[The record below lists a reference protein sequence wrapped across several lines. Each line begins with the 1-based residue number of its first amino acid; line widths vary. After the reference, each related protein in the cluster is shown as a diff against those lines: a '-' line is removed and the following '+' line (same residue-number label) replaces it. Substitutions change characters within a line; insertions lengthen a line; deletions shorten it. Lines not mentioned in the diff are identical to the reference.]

1 MRFIIHGAGA
11 IGSVV
16 GGMLAEAGQE
26 VVLIARDAHA
36 QAINQSGLLLKSR
49 AGDRR
54 ILNLTAVNHIS
65 KVAPRSGDVLLI
77 TVKSA
82 RTAESIHQI
91 REVYPEATPIV
102 CLQNGVRNEEEA
114 AHRFLHI
121 YGAMAGISATLLDP
135 GVVSHTRETL
145 ISLGNYPLGCDA
157 LAYQIGEKLTKA
169 GFTVT
174 THNSI
179 MAVKWSKLILN
190 LNNATFAIIDKH
202 LQLGL
207 ATPAI
212 SRFMAD
218 VMEEG
223 LHTLG
228 IAGISLA
235 DANNPYQLRELIAGL
250 RNLQEDPEKILQE
263 ENSAVEY
270 RTYPSTWSDLKQN
283 RGETEA
289 SYFNGEIILLG
300 EKYGAPTPFN
310 STLFSIVEKMA
321 AERIHPGLYTL
332 DELLDLVEQK
342 RLKLYDGEGI
352 S

>member
-11 IGSVV
+11 IGSVI
-16 GGMLAEAGQE
+16 GGKLAEAGQE
-26 VVLIARDAHA
+26 VVLITREAHA
-36 QAINQSGLLLKSR
+36 QAITKNGLTLKSR

-54 ILNLTAVNHIS
+54 ILNLTAVTSPS
-65 KVAPRSGDVLLI
+65 KIAPRSGDLVFI

-82 RTAESIHQI
+82 RTADSVHHI
-91 REVYPEATPIV
+91 REVFPEATPV
-102 CLQNGVRNEEEA
+102 FCLQNGVRNEEEA
-114 AHRFLHI
+114 AHRFLHV
-121 YGAMAGISATLLDP
+121 YGAMAGISATLLAP

-145 ISLGNYPLGCDA
+145 LSLGNYPLGCDA
-157 LAYQIGEKLTKA
+157 LAYQIAEKLTAA

-174 THNSI
+174 THDSI
-179 MAVKWSKLILN
+179 MPVKWSKLILN

-207 ATPAI
+207 VTPAI

-223 LHTLG
+223 LHTLNV
-228 IAGISLA
+228 AGISLD
-235 DANNPYQLRELIAGL
+235 DANNPYQLRELITQL
-250 RNLQEDPEKILQE
+250 RNTQEDTQKIQQE
-263 ENSAVEY
+263 ENSPIEH

-300 EKYGAPTPFN
+300 EKYGAPTPIN
-310 STLFSIVEKMA
+310 ATLFAIVEKMA
-321 AERIHPGLYTL
+321 AEGAHPGLYTL
-332 DELLDLVEQK
+332 DELLDLVEHK